1 MSKLNIRTKFEF
13 IDLDRAGPHKRS
25 VESRQHEFIEIYEP
39 FQQSEGEAQSERCIA
54 CGNPYCQW
62 KCPVHNYI
70 PDWLKLAAEGRIY
83 EAAEL
88 AHQTNSLP
96 EICGRICPQDRLCE
110 GACTL
115 NTEYGAV
122 TIGAVERH
130 ITDTAFA
137 QGWRPDLSGVIET
150 GNRVAII
157 GAGPAGLACADVLAR
172 NGIKAI
178 VYDSH
183 PEIGGLLSFG
193 IPEFKLENKVIKSR
207 RRILEG
213 MGIEFVLN
221 TTIGQDISFN
231 EILAKHDAVFLG
243 LGAYTPMQ
251 GHMPGE
257 DTAGVYRALDYL
269 IGNTKSLLG
278 MPPGAHEFTDLKARR
293 VIVLGGGDTAMDC
306 VRTAIRQGA
315 SEVFCLYRRDRE
327 NMPGSQ
333 NEVDNAIEEGVQF
346 RFNVQPLEIMEE
358 QGKVTAVRVVE
369 TKLGLPDESGRQRPQ
384 PVEGSETIIEADAI
398 IVAYG
403 FQASPESWFKEFDI
417 QINQWGL
424 VETGDNHELAFQTS
438 NRKVF
443 AAGDMVRG
451 ADLVVTAIADARKA
465 AAGIVNYLASPSLVT
480 SYDNQQA

>member
-1 MSKLNIRTKFEF
+1 MSTVKIRTKFEF
-13 IDLDRAGPHKRS
+13 VDRERSGPHKRS
-25 VESRQHEFIEIYEP
+25 IESRRKEFAEIYDP
-39 FQQSEGEAQSERCIA
+39 FQQQEGEAQSERCIA

-70 PDWLKLAAEGRIY
+70 PDWLKLAAEGRIL

-115 NTEYGAV
+115 NTDYGAV
-122 TIGAVERH
+122 TIGAIERH

-137 QGWRPDLSGVIET
+137 RGWRPDLSGVVET
-150 GNRVAII
+150 GHKVAVI
-157 GAGPAGLACADVLAR
+157 GAGPAGLACADVLVR
-172 NGIKAI
+172 HGIKAV
-178 VYDSH
+178 VYDKH

-193 IPEFKLENKVIKSR
+193 IPEFKLEHRVIKTR

-221 TTIGQDISFN
+221 TAIGGDIAFD
-231 EILAKHDAVFLG
+231 EILENYDAVFLG
-243 LGAYTPMQ
+243 LGTYTAMK
-251 GHMPGE
+251 GNMPGE
-257 DTAGVYRALDYL
+257 NLAGVYRALDYL

-278 MPPGAHEFTDLKARR
+278 MPGDGYEFTDLNGQQ
-293 VIVLGGGDTAMDC
+293 VVVLGGGDTAMDC
-306 VRTAIRQGA
+306 VRTAVRQGA
-315 SEVFCLYRRDRE
+315 TGVSCLYRRDRE

-346 RFNVQPLEIMEE
+346 KFNVQPLEIIEE
-358 QGKVTAVRVVE
+358 QGRVKAVRVVE
-369 TKLGLPDESGRQRPQ
+369 TRLGLADDSGRQRP
-384 PVEGSETIIEADAI
+384 ESIDGSESDIEADAV

-403 FQASPESWFKEFDI
+403 FQASPENWFDDFDI
-417 QINQWGL
+417 KTNQWGL
-424 VETGDNHELAFQTS
+424 VEAGEHDKLAFQTG
-438 NRKVF
+438 NPRIF

-465 AAGIVNYLASPSLVT
+465 ASGIVKYLASPS
-480 SYDNQQA
+480 